1 MVCGTRAQGDFA
13 DPACA
18 AAGEAARS
26 LADVPWTW
34 VRQVH
39 GSGVVVVDRPG
50 AQRGAE
56 GDAAVTCCLDA
67 GLVVLTADCA
77 PVGLSSPEGV
87 VGVLH
92 AGWRGLMVG
101 VVGATVQA
109 MRALGATRVRAGLG
123 ACTGPMPTAS
133 RAATSPPWL
142 VPSGRSCVPSTPPG
156 TPPSTS
162 RRLCPSPSSGPG
174 PRWWRTPGCAP
185 TARATTGRGGRAG
198 TGAGKRPWCG
208 GRPWRAGVSAVTV
221 ATVSERLAGV
231 RDRIERAGRG
241 PAP

>member
-123 ACTGPMPTAS
+123 PCIRPHAY
-133 RAATSPPWL
+133 RF
-142 VPSGRSCVPSTPPG
+142 SGG
-156 TPPSTS
+156 D
-162 RRLCPSPSSGPG
+162 L
-174 PRWWRTPGCAP
+174 A
-185 TARATTGRGGRAG
+185 
-198 TGAGKRPWCG
+198 
-208 GRPWRAGVSAVTV
+208 TV
-221 ATVSERLAGV
+221 AGAFGPVVRSVDAAGYPALDLPAAVSVAL
-231 RDRIERAGRG
+231 ERAGAALVADAGLCTHCSGDHWSWRARRDRG
-241 PAP
+241 RQATVVWRASVEGRG